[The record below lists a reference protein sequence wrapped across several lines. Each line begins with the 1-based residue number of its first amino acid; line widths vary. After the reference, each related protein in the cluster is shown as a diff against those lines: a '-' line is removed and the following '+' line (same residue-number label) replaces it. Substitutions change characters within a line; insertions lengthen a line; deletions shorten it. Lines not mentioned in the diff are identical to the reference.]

1 VIIRLSEANG
11 RYNVINAGS
20 TAWVLVSA
28 ALVMLM
34 TPGLA
39 LFYGGLVRS
48 KSVLNMMMMSL
59 VCLGIVGVLWMVFG
73 YSLAFGNDIGG
84 GLLGGLDHIGL
95 RDAATIIGPESDRI
109 PLFAFAM
116 FQLMF
121 AVITAAL
128 LAGAIADRAKF
139 WSWVVFIV
147 LWSCLVYF
155 PLAHWV
161 FAFDGFAAAK
171 GGWIANQLKALDFAG
186 GTVVEA
192 NSGASALALAVILG
206 RRRGWPKEPM
216 RPHNMPNVLLGAG
229 LLWFGWFGFNAGSAL
244 AMNLVAANAFVTT
257 MAASAAAVMSWLIY
271 EQVTE
276 GRPTTLGAASGAVA
290 GLVAI
295 TPACGFVD
303 TWGGLSIGALA
314 GVICAAAIKLKYRF
328 GYDDSLDV
336 VALHGVGG
344 VLGMIM
350 LGFVATSKVNPAGAD
365 GLFYGGGFGQL
376 GRQALAVVVVVCY
389 AFGISLLLA
398 WLVRS
403 TIGFRVDREVE
414 FAGIDEA
421 EHAESGYDL
430 SILGSTGR
438 GVAGIGAPATASR
451 PAAVT
456 GQEDSI
462 R

>member
-1 VIIRLSEANG
+1 V
-11 RYNVINAGS
+11 NVINGAS

-48 KSVLNMMMMSL
+48 KSVLNMMMMNL
-59 VCLGIVGVLWMVFG
+59 VCLGIVGVLWLVFG
-73 YSLAFGNDIGG
+73 YSVTFGNDVGG
-84 GLLGGLDHIGL
+84 GLIGGLGHLGL
-95 RDAATIIGPESDRI
+95 RDAASVVGPPGDRI
-109 PLFAFAM
+109 PLLAFAM

-139 WSWVVFIV
+139 WSWVVFVV

-161 FAFDGFAAAK
+161 FAADGYAAAK
-171 GGWIANQLKALDFAG
+171 GGWIANHLHALDFAG

-192 NSGASALALAVILG
+192 NSGASALALALVLG
-206 RRRGWPKEPM
+206 KRRGWPKDPF
-216 RPHNMPNVLLGAG
+216 RPHNMPNVLLGMG
-229 LLWFGWFGFNAGSAL
+229 LLWFGWFGFNAGSSL
-244 AMNLVAANAFVTT
+244 AMNAVAANAFTTT
-257 MAASAAAVMSWLIY
+257 MAASAAGLLTWLGY

-276 GRPTTLGAASGAVA
+276 GRPTTLGVASGAIA

-295 TPACGFVD
+295 TPACGYVD
-303 TWGGLSIGALA
+303 TWGALLIGGLA
-314 GVICAAAIKLKYRF
+314 GVVCAAAIRLKYRL

-344 VLGMIM
+344 VLGTVLIG
-350 LGFVATSKVNPAGAD
+350 LLASAKVNPAVGVN

-376 GRQALAVVVVVCY
+376 GRQSLAVTVAVCY
-389 AFGISLLLA
+389 AFGVSLMLA
-398 WLVRS
+398 WLVHS

-430 SILGSTGR
+430 TTLGSTGR
-438 GVAGIGAPATASR
+438 GDTGVVGSGAAGRGAAK
-451 PAAVT
+451 T
-456 GQEDSI
+456 GQEDVI

>member
-1 VIIRLSEANG
+1 M
-11 RYNVINAGS
+11 INAGS

-48 KSVLNMMMMSL
+48 KSVLNMMMMNL

-73 YSLAFGNDIGG
+73 YSLTFGNDIGA
-84 GLLGGLDHIGL
+84 GLLGGLDHVGL
-95 RDAATIIGPESDRI
+95 RDAATVVGPPSDRI
-109 PLFAFAM
+109 PLLAFAM

-139 WSWVVFIV
+139 WSWVVFVV

-171 GGWIANQLKALDFAG
+171 GGWIANNLHALDFAG

-192 NSGASALALAVILG
+192 NSGASALALALVLG
-206 RRRGWPKEPM
+206 RRHGWPKEAH

-244 AMNLVAANAFVTT
+244 AVNGVAANAFTTT
-257 MAASAAAVMSWLIY
+257 MAASAAGVITWLIY
-271 EQVTE
+271 EQVVE
-276 GRPTTLGAASGAVA
+276 GRPTTLGVASGAIA

-303 TWGGLSIGALA
+303 TWGALVIGGLA
-314 GVICAAAIKLKYRF
+314 GVVCALAIKLKYRL

-344 VLGMIM
+344 VLGMVLIG
-350 LGFVATSKVNPAGAD
+350 LFATVKVNSAGAD
-365 GLFYGGGFGQL
+365 GLFYGGGIGQL
-376 GRQALAVVVVVCY
+376 GRQTLAVLVAVCY
-389 AFGISLLLA
+389 AFGVSLLLA

-403 TIGFRVDREVE
+403 TIGFRVGREVE
-414 FAGIDEA
+414 LAGIDEA
-421 EHAESGYDL
+421 EHAESGYDM
-430 SILGSTGR
+430 STLGSTGR
-438 GVAGIGAPATASR
+438 GVAGVVTSGSITRGAAG
-451 PAAVT
+451 T
-456 GQEDSI
+456 GQEDSV

>member
-1 VIIRLSEANG
+1 
-11 RYNVINAGS
+11 VINAGS

-39 LFYGGLVRS
+39 LFYGGLVRA
-48 KSVLNMMMMSL
+48 KSVLNMMMMNL

-84 GLLGGLDHIGL
+84 GLLGGLDHVGL
-95 RDAATIIGPESDRI
+95 RDAATVVGPASDRI
-109 PLFAFAM
+109 PLLAFAM
-116 FQLMF
+116 FELMF

-139 WSWVVFIV
+139 WSWVTFVV

-161 FAFDGFAAAK
+161 FSVDGFASPH
-171 GGWIANQLKALDFAG
+171 GGWIVNRLKALDFAG
-186 GTVVEA
+186 GTVVEI
-192 NSGASALALAVILG
+192 NSGSSALALALVLG
-206 RRRGWPKEPM
+206 RRTGWPRDPF

-244 AMNLVAANAFVTT
+244 AVNGVAANAFTTT
-257 MAASAAAVMSWLIY
+257 MAASAAAVLSWIIY
-271 EQVTE
+271 EQVTD
-276 GRPTTLGAASGAVA
+276 GRPTTLGAASGAIA

-303 TWGGLSIGALA
+303 TWGALAIGAVA
-314 GVICAAAIKLKYRF
+314 GVVCALAIKLKYRL

-344 VLGMIM
+344 FLGMLM
-350 LGFVATSKVNPAGAD
+350 LGVFATAKVNPAGAD
-365 GLFYGGGFGQL
+365 GLFYGGGFDQL
-376 GRQALAVVVVVCY
+376 GRQALAVVVAVCY
-389 AFGISLLLA
+389 AFGVSLLLA

-403 TIGFRVDREVE
+403 TIGFRVDGEVE

-430 SILGSTGR
+430 STRGSAGHRPGTAGSGPVIR
-438 GVAGIGAPATASR
+438 GS
-451 PAAVT
+451 AVT
-456 GQEDSI
+456 GQEGSGE
-462 R
+462 

>member
-1 VIIRLSEANG
+1 
-11 RYNVINAGS
+11 VINGAS

-48 KSVLNMMMMSL
+48 KSVLNMMMMNL
-59 VCLGIVGVLWMVFG
+59 VCLGIVGVLWLVFG
-73 YSLAFGNDIGG
+73 YSVTFGNDVGG
-84 GLLGGLDHIGL
+84 GLIGGLDHLGL
-95 RDAATIIGPESDRI
+95 RDAASVVGPPGDRI
-109 PLFAFAM
+109 PLLAFAM

-139 WSWVVFIV
+139 WSWVVFVV

-161 FAFDGFAAAK
+161 FAADGYAAAK
-171 GGWIANQLKALDFAG
+171 GGWIANHLHALDFAG

-192 NSGASALALAVILG
+192 NSGASALALALVLG
-206 RRRGWPKEPM
+206 KRRGWPKDPF
-216 RPHNMPNVLLGAG
+216 RPHNMPNVLLGMG
-229 LLWFGWFGFNAGSAL
+229 LLWFGWFGFNAGSSL
-244 AMNLVAANAFVTT
+244 AMNAVAANAFTTT
-257 MAASAAAVMSWLIY
+257 MAASAAGLLTWLGY

-276 GRPTTLGAASGAVA
+276 GRPTTLGVASGAIA

-295 TPACGFVD
+295 TPACGYVD
-303 TWGGLSIGALA
+303 TWGALLIGGLA
-314 GVICAAAIKLKYRF
+314 GVVCAAAIRLKYRL

-344 VLGMIM
+344 VLGTVLIG
-350 LGFVATSKVNPAGAD
+350 LLASAKVNPAVGVN

-376 GRQALAVVVVVCY
+376 GRQSLAVTVAVCY
-389 AFGISLLLA
+389 AFGVSLMLA
-398 WLVRS
+398 WLVHS

-430 SILGSTGR
+430 TTLGSTGR
-438 GVAGIGAPATASR
+438 GDTGVVGSGAAGRGPRKRDRRT
-451 PAAVT
+451 
-456 GQEDSI
+456 
-462 R
+462 

>member
-1 VIIRLSEANG
+1 LIHTDV
-11 RYNVINAGS
+11 VNAGS

-48 KSVLNMMMMSL
+48 KSVLNMMMMNL
-59 VCLGIVGVLWMVFG
+59 MCLGVVTVLWMVFG
-73 YSLAFGNDIGG
+73 YSLVFGNDIGH
-84 GLLGGLDHIGL
+84 GLIGGLDHVGL
-95 RDAATIIGPESDRI
+95 RDAASVVGPPSDRI
-109 PLFAFAM
+109 PLLAFAM

-139 WSWVVFIV
+139 WSWTVFIA
-147 LWSCLVYF
+147 LWTCLVYF

-161 FAFDGFAAAK
+161 FAFNGYAAQS

-186 GTVVEA
+186 GTVVEI
-192 NSGASALALAVILG
+192 NSGASALALALILG
-206 RRRGWPKEPM
+206 KRRGWPRDPF

-244 AMNLVAANAFVTT
+244 AVGAVAANAFTTT
-257 MAASAAAVMSWLIY
+257 MTASAASLITWLIY
-271 EQVTE
+271 EQIDD
-276 GRPTTLGAASGAVA
+276 GRPTSLGAASGALA
-290 GLVAI
+290 GLIAI

-303 TWGGLSIGALA
+303 TWGALVIGAVA
-314 GVICAAAIKLKYRF
+314 GVVCALAIKLKYRL

-344 VLGMIM
+344 LLGTVLVG
-350 LGFVATSKVNPAGAD
+350 LFATVAVNPAGAD
-365 GLFYGGGFGQL
+365 GLFYGGGLSQL
-376 GRQALAVVVVVCY
+376 GRQALAAAVAVCY
-389 AFGISLLLA
+389 AFGVTLLLA

-403 TIGFRVDREVE
+403 VMGFRVDREVE
-414 FAGIDEA
+414 HGGIDEA

-430 SILGSTGR
+430 SLLGSATSGGGGVVTSGAATR
-438 GVAGIGAPATASR
+438 GTAR
-451 PAAVT
+451 PE
-456 GQEDSI
+456 QEDVK

>member
-1 VIIRLSEANG
+1 M
-11 RYNVINAGS
+11 INAGS

-48 KSVLNMMMMSL
+48 KSVLNMMMMNL
-59 VCLGIVGVLWMVFG
+59 VCLGVVGVLWMLFGFSLVFG
-73 YSLAFGNDIGG
+73 GDVGA
-84 GLLGGLDHIGL
+84 GLLGGLDHAGL
-95 RDAATIIGPESDRI
+95 RDAAALVGPDSDRI
-109 PLFAFAM
+109 PLLAFAM

-139 WSWVVFIV
+139 WSWVLFVV
-147 LWSCLVYF
+147 LWSCFVYF

-161 FAFDGFAAAK
+161 FSFDGYVSEH
-171 GGWIANQLKALDFAG
+171 GGWMANNLKLLDFAG
-186 GTVVEA
+186 GTVVEM
-192 NSGASALALAVILG
+192 NSGASALALAIVLG
-206 RRRGWPKEPM
+206 RRRGWPKESM
-216 RPHNMPNVLLGAG
+216 RPHNMPNVLLGMG

-244 AMNLVAANAFVTT
+244 AVNGVAANAFSTT
-257 MAASAAAVMSWLIY
+257 MTASAAGVITWLVY
-271 EQVTE
+271 EQFAE
-276 GRPTTLGAASGAVA
+276 GRPTSLGAASGAIA
-290 GLVAI
+290 GLVGI

-303 TWGGLSIGALA
+303 TWGALVIGGLA
-314 GVICAAAIKLKYRF
+314 GVVCALAIKLKYRL

-344 VLGMIM
+344 VLGTLMIG
-350 LGFVATSKVNPAGAD
+350 LFATTGVNPAGAD
-365 GLFYGGGFGQL
+365 GLFYGGGIGQL
-376 GRQALAVVVVVCY
+376 GRQALAVLVTVCY
-389 AFGISLLLA
+389 AFGVTFLLA

-403 TIGFRVDREVE
+403 TVGFRVDREVE

-430 SILGSTGR
+430 STLGSTGR
-438 GVAGIGAPATASR
+438 GQGGAGISGTVSRGAAT
-451 PAAVT
+451 T
-456 GQEDSI
+456 GQEGSAT
-462 R
+462 

>member
-1 VIIRLSEANG
+1 
-11 RYNVINAGS
+11 VINAGS

-59 VCLGIVGVLWMVFG
+59 VCLGVVGVLWMVFG
-73 YSLAFGNDIGG
+73 YSLTFGNDIGA

-95 RDAATIIGPESDRI
+95 RDAAAVVGPESDRI
-109 PLFAFAM
+109 PLYAFAM

-161 FAFDGFAAAK
+161 FAFDGYAAAK
-171 GGWIANQLKALDFAG
+171 GGWIANNLKALDFAG

-192 NSGASALALAVILG
+192 NSGASALALALILG

-244 AMNLVAANAFVTT
+244 AMNLVATNAFVTT
-257 MAASAAAVMSWLIY
+257 MTASAAAVMTWLIY
-271 EQVTE
+271 EQFTE
-276 GRPTTLGAASGAVA
+276 GRPTTLGAASGAIA

-303 TWGGLSIGALA
+303 TWGALLIGALA
-314 GVICAAAIKLKYRF
+314 GVVCAAAIKLKYKL

-336 VALHGVGG
+336 VALHGMGG

-350 LGFVATSKVNPAGAD
+350 LGFVATAKVNPSAGAD

-376 GRQALAVVVVVCY
+376 GRQALAVLVAVCY
-389 AFGISLLLA
+389 AFVVSLLLA
-398 WLVRS
+398 WLVRA
-403 TIGFRVDREVE
+403 TIGFRVDREIE

-430 SILGSTGR
+430 SVLGSTGR
-438 GVAGIGAPATASR
+438 GVTGIGAPATAHRS
-451 PAAVT
+451 AAAS